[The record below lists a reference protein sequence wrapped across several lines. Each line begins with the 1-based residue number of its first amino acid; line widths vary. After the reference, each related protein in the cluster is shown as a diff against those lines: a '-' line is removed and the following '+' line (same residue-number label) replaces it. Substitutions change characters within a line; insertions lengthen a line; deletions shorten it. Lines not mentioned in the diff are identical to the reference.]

1 MLSERKLRLNAE
13 RLRELLHYAP
23 ETGRFYWRVSKGGVA
38 AGTEAGS
45 PHSRG
50 YTVIRIEGPI
60 ITPIGSPGSM
70 FTASTQRNK
79 SITGMGIVRIIASRI
94 CASPRLRRMPATGPG
109 AIVKARSR
117 ACNKRDANGEHE

>member
-45 PHSRG
+45 PHSQG
-50 YTVIRIEGPI
+50 YTVIRIEGW
-60 ITPIGSPGSM
+60 M
-70 FTASTQRNK
+70 LQR
-79 SITGMGIVRIIASRI
+79 IVNV
-94 CASPRLRRMPATGPG
+94 PALSN
-109 AIVKARSR
+109 V
-117 ACNKRDANGEHE
+117 